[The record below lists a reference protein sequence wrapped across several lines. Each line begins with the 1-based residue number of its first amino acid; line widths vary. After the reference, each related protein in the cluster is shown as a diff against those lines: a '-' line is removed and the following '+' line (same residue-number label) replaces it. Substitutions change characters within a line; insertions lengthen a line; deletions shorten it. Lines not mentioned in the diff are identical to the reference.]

1 MIRRLALTLPH
12 GSPQDHNERPV
23 RLLAVSDDRE
33 PALDF
38 ESNRSAMAPLDAVIG
53 CGDLEPDYLA
63 FLADAFR
70 VPLLYV
76 RGNHDR
82 GANWQAGRAQL
93 PQPLDGSSEQVMGLD
108 LVGLSWPGA
117 VAGRAVRDDL
127 GAWRQAMRLTI
138 RAPRNKRP
146 LIMISHVPPRG
157 LGDTPEDAYH
167 RGFAA
172 YHWLCRRLQPMLW
185 LHGHTSPA
193 SNQEWRVAWGSTTLV
208 NATGAVLVEIS
219 PAALT
224 TANIVPVASTD
235 TGEGG

>member
-1 MIRRLALTLPH
+1 MIRRLTLTRP
-12 GSPQDHNERPV
+12 GASPEDGHERPV

-33 PALDF
+33 RALDF

-82 GANWQAGRAQL
+82 GANWQAGRARL
-93 PQPLDGSSEQVMGLD
+93 PQPLGTPGEQVMGLD
-108 LVGLSWPGA
+108 LVGLSWPGDA
-117 VAGRAVRDDL
+117 AGRAVRDDF
-127 GAWRQAMRLTI
+127 GAWRQALKLAI
-138 RAPRNKRP
+138 RAPRIKRP

-185 LHGHTSPA
+185 LHGHTAPA
-193 SNQEWRVAWGSTTLV
+193 AGQEWRVSWGSTTLV
-208 NATGAVLVEIS
+208 NVTGAVLVEIGPS
-219 PAALT
+219 ALT
-224 TANIVPVASTD
+224 TANIVPLVSTD
-235 TGEGG
+235 AVEGG